1 MEDINS
7 LHSFNLQVDNGN
19 IPYLNEAAKWG
30 KFLSILGFIVITI
43 LLVCGCVFAFSGG
56 NFSSSDL
63 NPELQNLDLPS
74 STLGIIFAF
83 YFFLIALIYFFP
95 FLFLYRFST
104 KMQLAIKTNDQI
116 VLNKSFESL
125 KSLLKFFGV
134 FTTIALCIFL
144 IVIIFGVVLG
154 SVF

>member
-1 MEDINS
+1 MEDINLS
-7 LHSFNLQVDNGN
+7 HTFNLQVDNGN
-19 IPYLNEAAKWG
+19 ISYLNEAAKWG
-30 KFLSILGFIVITI
+30 KFLSILGFIVIVI
-43 LLVCGCVFAFSGG
+43 LLICGCIFAFSGG

-63 NPELQNLDLPS
+63 NTELQNLDLPS

-95 FLFLYRFST
+95 CLFLYRFST

-125 KSLLKFFGV
+125 KSLLKFFGI
-134 FTTIALCIFL
+134 FTIVVLCIWL
-144 IVIIFGVVLG
+144 IVMIFGAVLG
-154 SVF
+154 SLF